1 LLELE
6 DIENQ
11 IKQLNDIEAEPSDL
25 EDNDEIDLNN
35 IHSTDIKSPIVNS
48 NIKKFESDNQS
59 EHNNYN

>member
-25 EDNDEIDLNN
+25 EDKIDLNN

-48 NIKKFESDNQS
+48 NIKNLNSDNQS